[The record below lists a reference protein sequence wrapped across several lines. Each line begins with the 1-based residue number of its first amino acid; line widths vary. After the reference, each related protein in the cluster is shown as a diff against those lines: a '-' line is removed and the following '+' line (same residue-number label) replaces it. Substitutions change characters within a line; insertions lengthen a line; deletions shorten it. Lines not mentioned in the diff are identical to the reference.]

1 MSKSEREEKSSDV
14 FEDLEIMYEDEDIV
28 VMKAPDDETL
38 IKMIIKRIKEANRP
52 LTWKE
57 LRTSFSGLAGED
69 RLRKILIK
77 LIEEDKIIEMPDG
90 TLGLPGMERS
100 YIPKPDVKRV
110 RPLVPKKFREKWG
123 ASASK
128 YRKLG
133 IIQEASYQE
142 EESEI

>member
-1 MSKSEREEKSSDV
+1 MSIKEEKKRDV
-14 FEDLEIMYEDEDIV
+14 FEDLEIMYEDEDII
-28 VMKAPDDETL
+28 VMRAPDDDTL
-38 IKMIIKRIKEANRP
+38 TKMVLKKITEAGRP

-57 LRTSFSGLAGED
+57 LRTYFSGLAGED

-90 TLGLPGMERS
+90 TFGLPGMERG

-110 RPLVPKKFREKWG
+110 RPLVPRKFRERWG
-123 ASASK
+123 TSASK

-133 IIQEASYQE
+133 IIQEIERRE
-142 EESEI
+142 EEQ